1 MDRIEVANMGD
12 HLLLLAAIYFAV
24 MAVVGVGIAIILA
37 AKRSGELRR
46 LERYEDELRL
56 ELEKAIRRRSI

>member
-1 MDRIEVANMGD
+1 MGD
-12 HLLLLAAIYFAV
+12 HLLLLAAIYFAL
-24 MAVVGVGIAIILA
+24 MAVVGVGIALILA
-37 AKRSGELRR
+37 AKRSRELRR